1 MFSMTRK
8 HRLVRTILMTSLAA
22 APIAACTGDAPVTQT
37 ASPPPAAAA
46 RPTELQTMISR
57 FAPADISA
65 DVKSLPENERAALSK
80 LIDAARLMDSL
91 FLRQVWAGN
100 DALLQRLGREALP

>member
-1 MFSMTRK
+1 MLSMTRK
-8 HRLVRTILMTSLAA
+8 HRLFRPILMTSLAA
-22 APIAACTGDAPVTQT
+22 APIAACTGDAPVTPT

-100 DALLQRLGREALP
+100 DALLQ